1 MKNIYLYFVLAVTS
15 IVSAQSNESAS
26 IKLASQ
32 INLHTNATA
41 FIAGETLYYKMQIP
55 NQKGKPEDKIGY
67 VVLVGQD
74 KSVVFTHKHF
84 LLNGSAHGDFFI
96 PASIETGSYKII
108 AYTKSNANSLSET
121 SATDIIIINPF
132 QTSKVNSDAKELSIS
147 AADKTTSDRYNLMQK
162 QNYKT
167 RELVQI
173 NSKSLPV
180 GTYSASVRKVDDV
193 DFATA
198 EANQTFVVNQSPIG
212 TITLAPEIRGE
223 IISGKVTTNN
233 LPAAKLNLALSIP
246 GENAVFKI
254 AKTDNDG
261 KFTFTVEQ
269 INPTSQIYIQVMGKD
284 QQDYT
289 VKVDKSPVPN
299 LNTLNFKKFRV
310 NETLEK
316 DLRERMVAVQIRN
329 SYLGTKAD
337 TIVPPVLATMFYEPI
352 AKDYVLDKFTRFPTF
367 AQNIV
372 ELMPE
377 IYYLKKD
384 NKFTVHVRDNNI
396 GRTIPEPLLLLVD
409 GILLEDATELFLFPM
424 KNVEKIS
431 VVTGIYLYGPTA
443 FNGIISLTTKDRNYQ
458 PKQLKAVSSDIIRP
472 FPEKKYYRQ
481 QHNET
486 TDRLPDF
493 RQQLLWQ
500 PEMKKN
506 ETISFYTSDLSGTYK
521 VDISGLT
528 EAGEAFTAVQYFEVL
543 E

>member
-15 IVSAQSNESAS
+15 IVSAQSTESAS

-55 NQKGKPEDKIGY
+55 SQKGKPEDKIGY

-96 PASIETGSYKII
+96 PASIKTGSYKII

-198 EANQTFVVNQSPIG
+198 EANQKFVVNQSPIG

-223 IISGKVTTNN
+223 IISGKVNTNN

-254 AKTDNDG
+254 AKTDNEG

-269 INPTSQIYIQVMGKD
+269 INPTAQIYIQVMGKD

-289 VKVDKSPVPN
+289 VTVDKSPVPN
-299 LNTLNFKKFRV
+299 LSTLNFKTFRV
-310 NETLEK
+310 NEKLEK
-316 DLRERMVAVQIRN
+316 DLRERMVAVQVRN
-329 SYLGTKAD
+329 SYLGKKAD

-396 GRTIPEPLLLLVD
+396 GRTIPEPSLLLVD
-409 GILLEDATELFLFPM
+409 GILLEDATELFSFPM

-481 QHNET
+481 QHNDT

-528 EAGEAFTAVQYFEVL
+528 ETGEAFTAVQYFEVL